1 MALIAA
7 DRARER
13 PDEIALRDDRVAL
26 RCAEVDDVL
35 NRVVNGLHA
44 LVYFLLVIGYYIAAE
59 FYLGATPGKKA
70 MGLKVVSDSGPL
82 TIGAVILR
90 NVLRIVD
97 GLPIFYLV
105 GFICAAVRPDNKRI
119 GDIVAKTSVVA
130 A

>member
-1 MALIAA
+1 MSSDHSDVRPVDGDWRQAL
-7 DRARER
+7 
-13 PDEIALRDDRVAL
+13 VTGG
-26 RCAEVDDVL
+26 VL
-35 NRVVNGLHA
+35 LVVS

-105 GFICAAVRPDNKRI
+105 GFICAAVRPDSKRI